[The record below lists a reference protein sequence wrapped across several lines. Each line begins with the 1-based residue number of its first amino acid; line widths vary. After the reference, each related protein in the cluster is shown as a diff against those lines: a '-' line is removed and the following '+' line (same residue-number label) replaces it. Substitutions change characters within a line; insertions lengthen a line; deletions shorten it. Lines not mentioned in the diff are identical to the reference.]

1 MQKFSLSKREFETLH
16 LKEKILN
23 TEKRIKELEKK
34 SQGLGYGSYESEN
47 KALSG
52 KNINITTAI

>member
-23 TEKRIKELEKK
+23 TEERIKELEKK
-34 SQGLGYGSYESEN
+34 AKAFNYGGYEGRDET
-47 KALSG
+47 LSG
-52 KNINITTAI
+52 KNINVTTAI